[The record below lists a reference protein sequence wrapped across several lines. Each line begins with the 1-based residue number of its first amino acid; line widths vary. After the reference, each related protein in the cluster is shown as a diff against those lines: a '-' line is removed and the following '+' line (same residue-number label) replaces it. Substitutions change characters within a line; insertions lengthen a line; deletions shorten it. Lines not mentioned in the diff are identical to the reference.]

1 MKIKFDDIATGTRVT
16 LTNEPW
22 GADEDV
28 MPKVEVSGVLV
39 LADPSDPSDS
49 HFVRVREDYDGVSG
63 VNFRTEHVQE
73 AEVLPSGRIVVVLK
87 RP

>member
-22 GADEDV
+22 GSDEDGL
-28 MPKVEVSGVLV
+28 PHIEVSGVLV
-39 LADPSDPSDS
+39 LADLSDPADS
-49 HFVRVREDYDGVSG
+49 HYVRVKEDYDGVSG
-63 VNFRTEHVQE
+63 VNFRSEHVKE

-87 RP
+87 RL